1 MFPLP
6 DSILRGVIE
15 LKIEQPAAIAFAEE
29 EVNQAAAAGNAQ
41 VLSDL
46 RARLLGLGLEVR
58 DGRDLLRTWS
68 L

>member
-29 EVNQAAAAGNAQ
+29 EVKRAAAGNAQ
-41 VLSDL
+41 ALSDL
-46 RARLLGLGLEVR
+46 RARLPGLGLEVR
-58 DGRDLLRTWS
+58 DGRDLLRT
-68 L
+68 

>member
-1 MFPLP
+1 M
-6 DSILRGVIE
+6 IE

-29 EVNQAAAAGNAQ
+29 EVRRAAAGNAQ

-46 RARLLGLGLEVR
+46 RARLPGLGLEVR
-58 DGRDLLRTWS
+58 NRWKTHSRFVDTVRAALL

>member
-1 MFPLP
+1 M
-6 DSILRGVIE
+6 S

-29 EVNQAAAAGNAQ
+29 EVKRAATGNAQ

-46 RARLLGLGLEVR
+46 RARLTGLGLEVR

-68 L
+68 S